1 MQILH
6 RRFLFVKIDE
16 TLLSEILLHTVDEVD
31 ECKPHLIRIATEP
44 VDEVDD
50 EVLDVLLQILLVL
63 LDNEI
68 MVQNDVYFLDDD
80 EVVQVVMRVPR
91 LAFVEHL
98 DDVENL
104 SICLEKH
111 CYIDE
116 VDEVEVVLLD
126 DALLEPV
133 ELIDAIEDDESV

>member
-1 MQILH
+1 LQILH
-6 RRFLFVKIDE
+6 RQFLLAKIDE

-31 ECKPHLIRIATEP
+31 ECKQHLIRIATEP

-50 EVLDVLLQILLVL
+50 EVLDVLLELLLML

-68 MVQNDVYFLDDD
+68 MVQNDVCFLDDD
-80 EVVQVVMRVPR
+80 EVEQVLVVVPH

-104 SICLEKH
+104 SICLENH
-111 CYIDE
+111 
-116 VDEVEVVLLD
+116 
-126 DALLEPV
+126 
-133 ELIDAIEDDESV
+133 